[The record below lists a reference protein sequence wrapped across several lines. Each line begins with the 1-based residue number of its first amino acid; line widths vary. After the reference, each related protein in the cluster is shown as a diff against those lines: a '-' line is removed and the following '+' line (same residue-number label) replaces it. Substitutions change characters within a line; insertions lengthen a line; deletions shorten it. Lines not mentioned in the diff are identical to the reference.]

1 MSVRSTL
8 AIIVLSAAAVTSW
21 VLSRQ
26 SSETESGRLQQ
37 EAAKPGYYLKSA
49 RILGTGADGK
59 LLYEIQAVSAQQVGD
74 NEIEFDDVFV
84 KYSPESDVPWS
95 VAADRATLLRDT
107 EQVRLE
113 GHVRALSSEGFS
125 GNDTEI
131 RTDVLVVNPVAYTAE
146 TDERVQIRI
155 GPRSL
160 TATGMV
166 ASLNDNRLKL
176 KSNVSGKFVP

>member
-8 AIIVLSAAAVTSW
+8 ALIVLLAAAITSW
-21 VLSRQ
+21 ILSRQ
-26 SSETESGRLQQ
+26 SSETGIRQSPQD
-37 EAAKPGYYLKSA
+37 AAKPGYYLKGA

-59 LLYEIQAVSAQQVGD
+59 LLYEIQAASAQQVGD
-74 NEIEFDDVFV
+74 NQIEFEDVFV
-84 KYSPESDVPWS
+84 KYSPESEVPWS
-95 VAADRATLLRDT
+95 VVADRATLLRDT

-131 RTDVLVVNPVAYTAE
+131 RTEVLIVNPVAYTAE

-176 KSNVSGKFVP
+176 KSNVSGKFVL